1 MLLVKSVAV
10 AATDPFARSHDRPRS
25 LRRAPLV
32 RNAQHASRFPAF
44 DHLRVLVIAL
54 VVLQH
59 VALGYMEGGQ
69 AASGGAY
76 TNGSAPVVDRAQW
89 SGFNVVV
96 TWTNGFFMPL
106 MFLLSG
112 LFVRPSLARKGLR
125 QYLVDRGVRL
135 GIPLLVGVV
144 TIVPL
149 SYYAAFL
156 LSGGSDSFATFW
168 THMVTVGPWPSG
180 PLWFVGALLVFDA
193 ALAMVLAQDRVWEL
207 ARRTGQLLDRMPAG
221 AWPMLFIVASAAA
234 YLPFHL
240 AFGTSHWLTA
250 GPFGIQSSR
259 IGLYFL
265 SFAAGAL
272 IGPERL
278 ARAFDRHW
286 IRWPL
291 LAVVATAAFFAL
303 EGRQVPAWVDG
314 VMLVLFSTITTF
326 ALLALAVRFFR
337 TSGLIGNSLS
347 ANAYGIYLVH
357 WPIVLWLQLL
367 LLWAALSPLAKGALA
382 LTLGFTLSWAAS
394 SLLRR
399 LPGVAPA
406 V

>member
-1 MLLVKSVAV
+1 MKSVAV
-10 AATDPFARSHDRPRS
+10 ASTDTFARSHNRYLTRPK
-25 LRRAPLV
+25 APLV
-32 RNAQHASRFPAF
+32 RIAQPAARFPAF
-44 DHLRVLVIAL
+44 DYLRIFVIAL

-59 VALGYMEGGQ
+59 VALGYMAGGQ
-69 AASGGAY
+69 AVSAGSY
-76 TNGSAPVVDRAQW
+76 TDGTAPVVDAAQW

-125 QYLVDRGVRL
+125 HYLADRALRL
-135 GIPLLVGVV
+135 GVPLLVGIV

-156 LSGGSDSFATFW
+156 LSGGGDSFATFW
-168 THMVTVGPWPSG
+168 KHMVMVGPWPSG

-193 ALAMVLAQDRVWEL
+193 ALAMLLAQDRVWQF
-207 ARRTGQLLDRMPAG
+207 ARRAGQVLDRMPSG
-221 AWPMLFIVASAAA
+221 AWLMLFIVASAAA

-240 AFGTSHWLTA
+240 AFGPSHWLTA

-265 SFAAGAL
+265 SFAAGAFV
-272 IGPERL
+272 GAERL
-278 ARAFDRHW
+278 ARAFEQQW

-291 LAVVATAAFFAL
+291 LAIVATAAFFAL
-303 EGRQVPAWVDG
+303 DGRQVPSWVDG
-314 VMLVLFSTITTF
+314 VMLVLFSTSM
-326 ALLALAVRFFR
+326 ALGLLALAVRFSSH
-337 TSGLIGNSLS
+337 SGRLGNSLC

-357 WPIVLWLQLL
+357 WPIVLWLQLV
-367 LLWAALSPLAKGALA
+367 LLWTPLAPEAKGTLVM
-382 LTLGFTLSWAAS
+382 TLGFGLSWLAS
-394 SLLRR
+394 GLLRR
-399 LPGVAPA
+399 VPGVARA

>member
-1 MLLVKSVAV
+1 MKSVAV
-10 AATDPFARSHDRPRS
+10 ASTDAFARSHNRYRA
-25 LRRAPLV
+25 LRQAPLV
-32 RNAQHASRFPAF
+32 RIAQPAARFPAF
-44 DHLRVLVIAL
+44 DHLRVFVIAL

-59 VALGYMEGGQ
+59 VALGYMAGAQ
-69 AASGGAY
+69 AVSAGSY
-76 TNGSAPVVDRAQW
+76 TNGSAPVVDMAQW
-89 SGFNVVV
+89 SGFNAIV

-125 QYLVDRGVRL
+125 QYLVDRALRL
-135 GIPLLVGVV
+135 GVPLLVGVV

-149 SYYAAFL
+149 SYYAAYL
-156 LSGGSDSFATFW
+156 LGGGGDSFAAFW
-168 THMVTVGPWPSG
+168 TRMVTVGPWPSG

-193 ALAMVLAQDRVWEL
+193 ALAMLLAQDRVWQF
-207 ARRTGQLLDRMPAG
+207 ARRFGQALDRMPAG
-221 AWPMLFIVASAAA
+221 AWLMLFIVASAAA

-240 AFGTSHWLTA
+240 AFGKSQWLTA
-250 GPFGIQSSR
+250 GPFGIQTSR
-259 IGLYFL
+259 IGLYFV
-265 SFAAGAL
+265 SFAAGAF

-278 ARAFDRHW
+278 ARAFERHW

-291 LAVVATAAFFAL
+291 LTIVATAAFFAL
-303 EGRQVPAWVDG
+303 DGQQVPSWVDG
-314 VMLVLFSTITTF
+314 VMLVLFSTIT
-326 ALLALAVRFFR
+326 ALGLLALAVRFSSQ
-337 TSGLIGNSLS
+337 SGPLGNSLC

-367 LLWAALSPLAKGALA
+367 LLWTPLNPLAKGALVMIV
-382 LTLGFTLSWAAS
+382 GFGLSWLAS

-399 LPGVAPA
+399 LPGVSRA

>member
-10 AATDPFARSHDRPRS
+10 ASTDPFVRSHDRYRS
-25 LRRAPLV
+25 LRQAPFVRVANRAT
-32 RNAQHASRFPAF
+32 RFPAF
-44 DHLRVLVIAL
+44 DTLRVFVIAL

-59 VALGYMEGGQ
+59 VALGYMAGGQ
-69 AASGGAY
+69 AVSGGSY
-76 TNGSAPVVDRAQW
+76 TNGSAPVVDMAQW
-89 SGFNVVV
+89 SGFNVIV

-125 QYLVDRGVRL
+125 QYLMDRALRL
-135 GIPLLVGVV
+135 GVPLLVGIV

-149 SYYAAFL
+149 SYYAAHL
-156 LSGGSDSFATFW
+156 LSGGGDDFVTFW
-168 THMVTVGPWPSG
+168 KHMVTVGPWPSG

-193 ALAMVLAQDRVWEL
+193 ALAMVLAQDRVWDF
-207 ARRTGQLLDRMPAG
+207 ARRTGQFLDRMPAG
-221 AWPMLFIVASAAA
+221 AWPMLCIVASAAA

-265 SFAAGAL
+265 SFAAGAV

-278 ARAFDRHW
+278 ARAFERQW
-286 IRWPL
+286 VRWPL
-291 LAVVATAAFFAL
+291 LAMIATAAFFAL
-303 EGRQVPAWVDG
+303 DGRQVPAWVDG
-314 VMLVLFSTITTF
+314 VMQVLFSTITAF
-326 ALLALAVRFFR
+326 ALLTCAVRFSR
-337 TSGLIGNSLS
+337 TPGPIGNSLI

-367 LLWAALSPLAKGALA
+367 LLSTPLSPLAKGALV
-382 LTLGFTLSWAAS
+382 LTLGFALSWAAS

-399 LPGVAPA
+399 LPGVARA